1 MHSMFKSVPLLSSM
15 LGFLVAYALF
25 VVLLFRPDREGRRR
39 RWLPTDF
46 IWVPL
51 GALTGIF
58 LIALWW
64 KMHAT
69 M

>member
-1 MHSMFKSVPLLSSM
+1 MFKSIPLLSSL
-15 LGFLVAYALF
+15 LGFLLVYALV

-39 RWLPTDF
+39 RWLPMDYV
-46 IWVPL
+46 WVPL

-64 KMHAT
+64 RMHT
-69 M
+69 I